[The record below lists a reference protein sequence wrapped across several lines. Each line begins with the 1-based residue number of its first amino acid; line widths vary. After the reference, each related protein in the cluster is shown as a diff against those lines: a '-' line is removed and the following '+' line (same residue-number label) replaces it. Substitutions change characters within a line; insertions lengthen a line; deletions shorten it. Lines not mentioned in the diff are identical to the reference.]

1 MKHVHCHLVKYESTL
16 TEFKVKH
23 YHCWLPEKRA
33 IIDSIV
39 DIEDIGDGW
48 IVKEV
53 FNNLPTAVVLE
64 RSQDYK
70 KTRKASDI

>member
-1 MKHVHCHLVKYESTL
+1 
-16 TEFKVKH
+16 
-23 YHCWLPEKRA
+23 LPEKRA
-33 IIDSIV
+33 IVDSIV
-39 DIEDIGDGW
+39 DIEDVGDGW
-48 IVKEV
+48 LVKEV